1 MTKSNRNLYG
11 QTIGDKGRQ
20 TRDRILKAT
29 TELLERRSIRE
40 MKVAEI
46 GAQAGI
52 SSSAFYLYFDSVTA
66 AALAV
71 VEQINQA
78 TPDLMAVLNREWTA
92 ETVHDD
98 ARDFVRIYLGFWQKH
113 QAVLLLRNFAADEG
127 DRRFFEA
134 RRLSIEPIHFA
145 LQEKILAFQKQASG
159 QAATRLHAPST
170 VSVLLAMLERTAT
183 IIRLPSAHK
192 ATRARQVDAAAFLVA
207 SAVLGRAT

>member
-1 MTKSNRNLYG
+1 MTKAKRNLYG

-29 TELLERRSIRE
+29 TEMLERRSIRE
-40 MKVAEI
+40 LKVAEI
-46 GAQAGI
+46 GSHAGI

-71 VEQINQA
+71 VEEINQA
-78 TPDLMAVLNREWTA
+78 TPELMAILERTWIPD
-92 ETVHDD
+92 TVHDD
-98 ARDFVRIYLGFWQKH
+98 AREFVRCYLGFWQRH

-127 DRRFFEA
+127 DRRFFDA
-134 RRLSIEPIHFA
+134 RRVAIEPIHFA
-145 LQEKILAFQKQASG
+145 LQDKMRVFQKSRTG
-159 QAATRLHAPST
+159 ATHLHAPST

-192 ATRARQVDAAAFLVA
+192 ATRARQIDAAAFLLA
-207 SAVLGRAT
+207 SAMLGA

>member
-1 MTKSNRNLYG
+1 MVTAKQNLYG

-20 TRDRILKAT
+20 TRERILQAT
-29 TELLERRSIRE
+29 TALLERRSIRE
-40 MKVAEI
+40 LKVAEI

-71 VEQINQA
+71 VEEVNQA
-78 TPDLMAVLNREWTA
+78 TPELMAVLDRTWTA
-92 ETVHDD
+92 DTVYDD
-98 ARDFVRIYLGFWQKH
+98 ARDFVRCYLGFWQRH

-127 DRRFFEA
+127 DRRFFDA
-134 RRLSIEPIHFA
+134 RRVSIEPIHFA
-145 LQEKILAFQKQASG
+145 LQDKMRSFQK
-159 QAATRLHAPST
+159 TRPGAKHLHAPST

-192 ATRARQVDAAAFLVA
+192 ATRARQVDAAAYLLA
-207 SAVLGRAT
+207 SAMQGA